1 MLQFPELPVQPSN
14 TPSLPMKMPL
24 SLALPSPVKRP
35 AEAPPPSPAFIE
47 VAKDYVSSFCKSSRA
62 FMNDYKSQWELLE
75 ALYLSQ
81 IGIREWEEWKKA
93 GRLGYAGRYSRKDP
107 LSALL
112 EAEGD
117 AEAAAWQSN
126 YIHSPGFIVDNFV
139 DNSWSAIFNSSE
151 YLVLINESGNKQK
164 PLPPPM
170 PPPMLPPM
178 PMAQGPPGSQPPMGG
193 MPPPGAPGMMPPPM
207 PPPPPPIE
215 SQFTTT
221 KKLQTLLLE
230 KLDNSF
236 VHSRV
241 YEALQSCV
249 ILGTVFAKVYWHSRS
264 IPRHLW
270 KIDDF
275 DANRETEDE
284 IISEGPVIQLL
295 PLDTVLPDQKAL
307 HSNVQQWRGIG
318 HTVDRTYEDLQWNFD
333 EGIFNINEKE
343 FKARWG
349 KSKGEESSGGGETS
363 TGLYKL
369 ASADIEAD
377 VQKWFT
383 VWEWHGSIPFKGDFV
398 ECCASFVTP
407 QGAEDPKSGVMV
419 RLTTRPLLDVGTRPF
434 VCAQFN
440 PRPACLGVGIIE
452 REQDILYQMSQFIG
466 QSQDNARSTSNA
478 MYQLDSSSPA
488 WADLQANNNKLK
500 PGMVFRKLAGDEQ
513 GLTPVQLPSFPSQE
527 ISNMVLFLSNVL
539 ERHTAITDTQQGM
552 SQNRKTATES
562 HILQQQGQVP
572 MRSRTTLFAK
582 SFLRPAFNIALAM
595 IRQMVESPQKVT
607 MQVAG
612 TGEVPA
618 EITVDELKAGTYRV
632 EPTITRQDASQIA
645 RAQSIERILPNLAN
659 LNPLLQAEGI
669 KISFSELLKQYMELL
684 GIEGVDRIVT
694 VGPPPPPP
702 MPMGMPPPGMAGPG
716 PPPGPPQGGP
726 PRPGPPPGPPPM
738 NSPGRPMP
746 PPPGN
751 PPQLVR
757 RGGPL
762 GAGQT
767 DTNALAQFLQLQALG
782 KQGGMPRG

>member
-1 MLQFPELPVQPSN
+1 
-14 TPSLPMKMPL
+14 MKMPL

-62 FMNDYKSQWELLE
+62 FMNDFKSQWELLE

-81 IGIREWEEWKKA
+81 IGIREWEEWKKC
-93 GRLGYAGRYSRKDP
+93 GRMGYSGTYSRKDP

-151 YLVLINESGNKQK
+151 YLVLINESGDKQK
-164 PLPPPM
+164 LPPP
-170 PPPMLPPM
+170 PPLPPM
-178 PMAQGPPGSQPPMGG
+178 PMPIPQGPPGVSPPMG

-207 PPPPPPIE
+207 PPPIE

-230 KLDNSF
+230 KLDSSF

-264 IPRHLW
+264 IPKHLW
-270 KIDDF
+270 NIADF
-275 DANRETEDE
+275 DASRETEDE

-318 HTVDRTYEDLQWNFD
+318 HTVDRTYEDLQYNFD

-349 KSKGEESSGGGETS
+349 KDKNEGFGGGGETS
-363 TGLYKL
+363 PGLYKL
-369 ASADIEAD
+369 ASADIESD

-383 VWEWHGSIPFKGDFV
+383 VWEWHGSIPFKGEFV
-398 ECCASFVTP
+398 ECCASFVTT

-466 QSQDNARSTSNA
+466 QSQDNARATSNA

-527 ISNMVLFLSNVL
+527 ISNMVHFLSNVL

-552 SQNRKTATES
+552 SQKPKTATES

-595 IRQMVESPQKVT
+595 LRQMVEAPQKVT

-618 EITVDELKAGTYRV
+618 EITVDELKAGKYRV

-716 PPPGPPQGGP
+716 PPPGGP
-726 PRPGPPPGPPPM
+726 RPAPPGPPKQGPPPM

>member
-62 FMNDYKSQWELLE
+62 FMNDFKSQWELLE

-81 IGIREWEEWKKA
+81 IGIREWEEWKKC
-93 GRLGYAGRYSRKDP
+93 GRMGYSGTYSRKDP

-151 YLVLINESGNKQK
+151 YLVLINESGDKQK
-164 PLPPPM
+164 LPPP
-170 PPPMLPPM
+170 PPLPPM
-178 PMAQGPPGSQPPMGG
+178 PMPIPQGPPGVSPPMG

-207 PPPPPPIE
+207 PPPIE

-230 KLDNSF
+230 KLDSSF

-264 IPRHLW
+264 IPKHLW
-270 KIDDF
+270 NIADF
-275 DANRETEDE
+275 DASRETEDE

-318 HTVDRTYEDLQWNFD
+318 HTVDRTYEDLQYNFD

-349 KSKGEESSGGGETS
+349 KDKNEGFGGGGETS
-363 TGLYKL
+363 PGLYKL
-369 ASADIEAD
+369 ASADIESD

-383 VWEWHGSIPFKGDFV
+383 VWEWHGSIPFKGEFV
-398 ECCASFVTP
+398 ECCVSFVTT

-466 QSQDNARSTSNA
+466 QSQDNARATSNA

-527 ISNMVLFLSNVL
+527 ISNMVHFLSNVL

-552 SQNRKTATES
+552 SQKPKTATES

-595 IRQMVESPQKVT
+595 LRQMVEAPQKVT

-618 EITVDELKAGTYRV
+618 EITVDELKAGKYRV

-716 PPPGPPQGGP
+716 PPPGGP
-726 PRPGPPPGPPPM
+726 RPAPPGPPKQGPPPM

>member
-14 TPSLPMKMPL
+14 TPSFPMKMPL
-24 SLALPSPVKRP
+24 SLALSSPVKRP

-62 FMNDYKSQWELLE
+62 FMNDFKSQWELLE

-81 IGIREWEEWKKA
+81 IGIREWEEWKKC
-93 GRLGYAGRYSRKDP
+93 GRMGYSGTYSRKDP

-151 YLVLINESGNKQK
+151 YLVLINESGDKQK
-164 PLPPPM
+164 LPPPPIPPPM
-170 PPPMLPPM
+170 PMPM
-178 PMAQGPPGSQPPMGG
+178 PMAQGPPG
-193 MPPPGAPGMMPPPM
+193 M

-230 KLDNSF
+230 KLDSSF

-264 IPRHLW
+264 IPKHLW
-270 KIDDF
+270 NIADF
-275 DANRETEDE
+275 DASRETEDE

-318 HTVDRTYEDLQWNFD
+318 HTVDRTYEDLQYNFD

-349 KSKGEESSGGGETS
+349 KDKNEEFGGGGETS
-363 TGLYKL
+363 PGLYKL
-369 ASADIEAD
+369 ASADIESD

-383 VWEWHGSIPFKGDFV
+383 VWEWHGSIPFKGEFV
-398 ECCASFVTP
+398 ECCASFVTT

-513 GLTPVQLPSFPSQE
+513 GLTPVQLPTFPSQE
-527 ISNMVLFLSNVL
+527 ISNMVQFLSGVL

-595 IRQMVESPQKVT
+595 LRQMVAEPQKVT

-618 EITVDELKAGTYRV
+618 EITVDELKAGKYRV

-716 PPPGPPQGGP
+716 PPPGGPRPGP

-738 NSPGRPMP
+738 NSPGRPNMP

-767 DTNALAQFLQLQALG
+767 DTNALAQFLQLQSLG

>member
-1 MLQFPELPVQPSN
+1 
-14 TPSLPMKMPL
+14 
-24 SLALPSPVKRP
+24 
-35 AEAPPPSPAFIE
+35 
-47 VAKDYVSSFCKSSRA
+47 
-62 FMNDYKSQWELLE
+62 
-75 ALYLSQ
+75 
-81 IGIREWEEWKKA
+81 
-93 GRLGYAGRYSRKDP
+93 
-107 LSALL
+107 
-112 EAEGD
+112 
-117 AEAAAWQSN
+117 
-126 YIHSPGFIVDNFV
+126 
-139 DNSWSAIFNSSE
+139 
-151 YLVLINESGNKQK
+151 
-164 PLPPPM
+164 
-170 PPPMLPPM
+170 
-178 PMAQGPPGSQPPMGG
+178 
-193 MPPPGAPGMMPPPM
+193 
-207 PPPPPPIE
+207 
-215 SQFTTT
+215 
-221 KKLQTLLLE
+221 
-230 KLDNSF
+230 
-236 VHSRV
+236 
-241 YEALQSCV
+241 
-249 ILGTVFAKVYWHSRS
+249 
-264 IPRHLW
+264 
-270 KIDDF
+270 
-275 DANRETEDE
+275 
-284 IISEGPVIQLL
+284 
-295 PLDTVLPDQKAL
+295 
-307 HSNVQQWRGIG
+307 
-318 HTVDRTYEDLQWNFD
+318 
-333 EGIFNINEKE
+333 
-343 FKARWG
+343 
-349 KSKGEESSGGGETS
+349 
-363 TGLYKL
+363 
-369 ASADIEAD
+369 
-377 VQKWFT
+377 
-383 VWEWHGSIPFKGDFV
+383 
-398 ECCASFVTP
+398 
-407 QGAEDPKSGVMV
+407 
-419 RLTTRPLLDVGTRPF
+419 
-434 VCAQFN
+434 
-440 PRPACLGVGIIE
+440 
-452 REQDILYQMSQFIG
+452 MSQFIG

-527 ISNMVLFLSNVL
+527 ISNMVHFLSNVL

-552 SQNRKTATES
+552 SQKPKTATES

-595 IRQMVESPQKVT
+595 LRQMVEAPQKVT

-618 EITVDELKAGTYRV
+618 EITVDELKAGKYRV

-716 PPPGPPQGGP
+716 PPPGGP
-726 PRPGPPPGPPPM
+726 RPAPPGPPKQGPPPM
-738 NSPGRPMP
+738 NSPGRPNMP

>member
-93 GRLGYAGRYSRKDP
+93 GRLGYTGSYSRKDP

-164 PLPPPM
+164 PPPPPM

-369 ASADIEAD
+369 ASTDIEAD

-398 ECCASFVTP
+398 ECCASFVTT

-527 ISNMVLFLSNVL
+527 ISNMVHFLSNVL

-552 SQNRKTATES
+552 SQRPKTATES

-702 MPMGMPPPGMAGPG
+702 MPMPPPGMAGPG

-738 NSPGRPMP
+738 NSPGRPNMP

>member
-1 MLQFPELPVQPSN
+1 
-14 TPSLPMKMPL
+14 MKMPL

-62 FMNDYKSQWELLE
+62 FMNDFKSQWELLE

-81 IGIREWEEWKKA
+81 IGIREWEEWKKC
-93 GRLGYAGRYSRKDP
+93 GRMGYSGTYSRKDP

-151 YLVLINESGNKQK
+151 YLVLINESGDKQK
-164 PLPPPM
+164 LPPP
-170 PPPMLPPM
+170 PPLPPM
-178 PMAQGPPGSQPPMGG
+178 PMPIPQGPPGVSPPMG

-207 PPPPPPIE
+207 PPPIE

-230 KLDNSF
+230 KLDSSF

-264 IPRHLW
+264 IPKHLW
-270 KIDDF
+270 NIADF
-275 DANRETEDE
+275 DASRETEDE

-318 HTVDRTYEDLQWNFD
+318 HTVDRTYEDLQYNFD

-349 KSKGEESSGGGETS
+349 KDKNEGFGGGGETS
-363 TGLYKL
+363 PGLYKL
-369 ASADIEAD
+369 ASADIESD

-383 VWEWHGSIPFKGDFV
+383 VWEWHGSIPFKGEFV
-398 ECCASFVTP
+398 ECCVSFVTT

-466 QSQDNARSTSNA
+466 QSQDNARATSNA

-527 ISNMVLFLSNVL
+527 ISNMVHFLSNVL

-552 SQNRKTATES
+552 SQKPKTATES

-595 IRQMVESPQKVT
+595 LRQMVEAPQKVT

-618 EITVDELKAGTYRV
+618 EITVDELKAGKYRV

-716 PPPGPPQGGP
+716 PPPGGP
-726 PRPGPPPGPPPM
+726 RPAPPGPPKQGPPPM